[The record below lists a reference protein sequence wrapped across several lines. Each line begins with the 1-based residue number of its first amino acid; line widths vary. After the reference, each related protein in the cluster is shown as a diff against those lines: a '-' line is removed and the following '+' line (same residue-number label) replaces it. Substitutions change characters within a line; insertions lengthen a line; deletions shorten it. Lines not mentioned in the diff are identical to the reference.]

1 MGIQLTAN
9 QVTAMAP
16 DSSSASAGKKL
27 SDPKHWKSLGINEQA
42 LWGECQGSALY
53 QVRVAPSTLTI
64 RCSCP
69 SRKQPCKHGLG
80 LLLLAVNHSEKLTDT
95 EPPEWVTDWLTKQAA
110 NVKRKETLEENK
122 AAGKVSA
129 TSAKTAEK
137 RLQQVTAGIEHL
149 DRWLNDLVR
158 NGIGTLE
165 TQPTTFWENQAAR
178 MVDNQAPGLA
188 SRLRRMAAIPNSGPD
203 WPEKLLAQLGLLALL
218 SETFQKLDQFAPNFQ
233 EDVRQL
239 IGWTVKED
247 EVIVSGEHVTDDWL
261 CLGQLVEE
269 TERGKNQRTWLLGRK
284 TKRSA
289 LVVQFSYA
297 GQPFAETYA
306 LGSRQKATLAYWPG
320 TQSQRAL
327 LHKRE
332 GTIFS
337 IQERLPG
344 YATCAAFLDEVA
356 ATLAQCPWRER
367 FLCVLCDA
375 IPVYE
380 PVHNQWWIYD
390 QQQQAMPLQR
400 QDHWLLLAL
409 SGGHP
414 VDFVGEWNGEVL
426 VPLAVLVDG
435 AYHLLGQEG
444 RE

>member
-1 MGIQLTAN
+1 
-9 QVTAMAP
+9 MAP
-16 DSSSASAGKKL
+16 DASSASAGKKL
-27 SDPKHWKSLGINEQA
+27 GDAKHWKNLGVNEQA

-53 QVRVAPSTLTI
+53 QVRVALSTLTI

-80 LLLLAVNHSEKLTDT
+80 LLLLAVHHPEALANT
-95 EPPEWVTDWLTKQAA
+95 EPPEWVTDWLARQAA
-110 NVKRKETLEENK
+110 TAKRKETLEENK
-122 AAGKVSA
+122 AAGKVST
-129 TSAKTAEK
+129 TSVKTAEK
-137 RLQQVTAGIEHL
+137 RLQQVTAGVEHL
-149 DRWLNDLVR
+149 DRWLNDLIR

-165 TQPTTFWENQAAR
+165 TQPTTFWEDQAAR

-188 SRLRRMAAIPNSGPD
+188 SRLRRMAAIPNSSAV

-218 SETFQKLDQFAPNFQ
+218 SESFQKLDQFEPSFQ
-233 EDVRQL
+233 EDIRQL

-261 CLGQLVEE
+261 VLGQLVEE

-289 LVVQFSYA
+289 LVLQFSYA

-306 LGSRQKATLAYWPG
+306 LGSRQQATLVYWPG
-320 TQSQRAL
+320 IQSQRAL

-337 IQERLPG
+337 LQERLPG
-344 YATCAAFLDEVA
+344 HDTCAAFFDEVA
-356 ATLAQCPWRER
+356 TILARCPWRER
-367 FLCVLCDA
+367 FLCVLRDA
-375 IPVYE
+375 VPIYSLVP
-380 PVHNQWWIYD
+380 NQWWIYD
-390 QQQQAMPLQR
+390 QQQQAIPLQNK
-400 QDHWLLLAL
+400 DHWLLLAL

-414 VDFVGEWNGEVL
+414 VDFVGEWNGETL
-426 VPLAVLVDG
+426 LPLGVLVDNT
-435 AYHLLGQEG
+435 YHLLVQGGEA
-444 RE
+444 

>member
-1 MGIQLTAN
+1 MAIQLTAN

-16 DSSSASAGKKL
+16 DASSASAGKKL
-27 SDPKHWKSLGINEQA
+27 GDPKHWKNLGIDEQA

-53 QVRVAPSTLTI
+53 QVRIVPSTLTI

-80 LLLLAVNHSEKLTDT
+80 LLLLAVNHPETLTNT
-95 EPPEWVTDWLTKQAA
+95 EPPEWVTDWLAKQAA
-110 NVKRKETLEENK
+110 TIKRKETLEENK
-122 AAGKVSA
+122 AAGKVST

-137 RLQQVTAGIEHL
+137 RLRQVAAGIEHL

-165 TQPTTFWENQAAR
+165 TQPTTFWESQAAR

-188 SRLRRMAAIPNSGPD
+188 SRLRRMATIPNSD
-203 WPEKLLAQLGLLALL
+203 AVWPEKLLAQLGLLALL
-218 SETFQKLDQFAPNFQ
+218 LETFQKLDQFEPAFQ
-233 EDVRQL
+233 EDIRQL

-261 CLGQLVEE
+261 FLGQLVEE

-289 LVVQFSYA
+289 LVLQFSYA

-320 TQSQRAL
+320 IQPQRAL

-332 GTIFS
+332 SEYLS

-344 YATCAAFLDEVA
+344 HATCAAFLDEVA
-356 ATLAQCPWRER
+356 VTLAQSPWRER
-367 FLCVLCDA
+367 FLCVLQDA
-375 IPVYE
+375 VPFYE
-380 PVHNQWWIYD
+380 PAHNQWWIYD
-390 QQQQAMPLQR
+390 QQQQAMPLQHK
-400 QDHWLLLAL
+400 DHWLLLAL

-414 VDFVGEWNGEVL
+414 VDFVGEWNGETL
-426 VPLAVLVDG
+426 LPLGVLVDHT
-435 AYHLLGQEG
+435 YHLLMQGE
-444 RE
+444 EE

>member
-1 MGIQLTAN
+1 MGLQLTAT

-16 DSSSASAGKKL
+16 DASSASAGKKL
-27 SDPKHWKSLGINEQA
+27 GDPKHWKNLGINEQV

-53 QVRVAPSTLTI
+53 QVRVVPSTLTI

-80 LLLLAVNHSEKLTDT
+80 LLLLAVNHPETLTNT
-95 EPPEWVTDWLTKQAA
+95 EPPEWVTDWLAKQAA
-110 NVKRKETLEENK
+110 VAKRKETVEENK
-122 AAGKVSA
+122 AAGKVPT

-137 RLQQVTAGIEHL
+137 RLQQVKAGVEHL

-188 SRLRRMAAIPNSGPD
+188 SRLRRMSTIPNSAAN
-203 WPEKLLAQLGLLALL
+203 WPEKLLSQLGLLALL
-218 SETFQKLDQFAPNFQ
+218 SETFQRLDQFEPAFQ

-247 EVIVSGEHVTDDWL
+247 EVVVSGERVTDDWL
-261 CLGQLVEE
+261 FLGQLVEE

-289 LVVQFSYA
+289 LAFQFSYA

-306 LGSRQKATLAYWPG
+306 LGSRQKATLVYWPG
-320 TQSQRAL
+320 VQPQRAL

-332 GTIFS
+332 GEHLS
-337 IQERLPG
+337 VQERLPG
-344 YATCAAFLDEVA
+344 HATCAAFFDEVA
-356 ATLAQCPWRER
+356 TTLALCPWRER
-367 FLCVLCDA
+367 FLCVLQDA
-375 IPVYE
+375 VPVYE
-380 PVHNQWWIYD
+380 PAHNQWWIYD
-390 QQQQAMPLQR
+390 QQQQAIPLQK
-400 QDHWLLLAL
+400 QDHWSLLAL

-414 VDFVGEWNGEVL
+414 VDFVGEWNGEML
-426 VPLAVLVDG
+426 TPLGVLVDHT
-435 AYHLLGQEG
+435 YHLLVYEDLA
-444 RE
+444 